1 MFVNDEGKITDV
13 AEYFYNPFIEKY
25 CVKGTKLCADELDT
39 LQALFADADLLSE
52 TELPD
57 YITDGE
63 YYAENW

>member
-1 MFVNDEGKITDV
+1 M
-13 AEYFYNPFIEKY
+13 
-25 CVKGTKLCADELDT
+25 KGTKLCADELDT